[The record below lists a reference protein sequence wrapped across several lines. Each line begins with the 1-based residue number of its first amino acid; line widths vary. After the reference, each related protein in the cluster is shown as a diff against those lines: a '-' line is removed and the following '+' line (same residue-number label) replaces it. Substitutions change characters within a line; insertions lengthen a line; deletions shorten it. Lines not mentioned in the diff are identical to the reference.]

1 MPDLPFTDA
10 ASKAFLLEI
19 DRIRLEAVKLFSRL
33 KDNLTAEQLQ
43 AIIASP
49 RMEILVMEEL
59 GFNKNIDKLMLNYNK
74 ILLGTTQF
82 APINEIT
89 LRALKAVKRAEW
101 VAVAKFEIGAIQNEI
116 FNASITGQWNQKTI
130 MNNLMTGVQ
139 SNLSEGQINTLID
152 TSLSTYERNVTTAMM
167 NEMPDD
173 TLYDYVGPLDG
184 KTREICLEMIGAG
197 PLTKDEIISRF
208 GASVL
213 HVGGGFNCRHR
224 WAISTMTKAERD
236 GI

>member
-116 FNASITGQWNQKTI
+116 FNASITGQWNQKAI
-130 MNNLMTGVQ
+130 INNLMTGVQ

-152 TSLSTYERNVTTAMM
+152 TSLSTFERGVKTSMM

-173 TLYDYVGPLDG
+173 TLYVYVGPQDA
-184 KTREICLEMIGAG
+184 KTRDICNEQIGAG
-197 PLTKDEIISRF
+197 ELTRDEIIGRF
-208 GASVL
+208 GPSVL
-213 HVGGGFNCRHR
+213 HVGGGFNCRHS
-224 WAISTMTKAERD
+224 WDLA
-236 GI
+236 

>member
-10 ASKAFLLEI
+10 ASKAFLVEI

-33 KDNLTAEQLQ
+33 KDTLTAEQLQ
-43 AIIASP
+43 TLLASP
-49 RMEILVMEEL
+49 RMEIYVMETL
-59 GFNKNIDKLMLNYNK
+59 GFNKNIDKLMLNYDK

-82 APINEIT
+82 ATINEFT
-89 LRALKAVKRAEW
+89 LRALKVVKRAEW
-101 VAVAKFEIGAIQNEI
+101 VALAKFEIGAIQNEI

-130 MNNLMTGVQ
+130 INNLMTGVQ
-139 SNLSEGQINTLID
+139 SNLSEGQIETLIN

-173 TLYDYVGPLDG
+173 QLYIYVGPQDG
-184 KTREICLEMIGAG
+184 KTRDICNEMLGAG
-197 PLTKDEIISRF
+197 PLTKAEIIARF

-213 HVGGGFNCRHR
+213 HVGGGFNCRHG
-224 WAISTMTKAERD
+224 WVLYTP
-236 GI
+236 